1 MVWKGIWS
9 FILGLF
15 FLYLQIL
22 VMPALALFKAI
33 PFILLPWMIYIV
45 WTRPRNFAL
54 IVVFIIGMMFDTVN
68 PMSFGFYSLLFCLL
82 VLVIQEF
89 RKHFEAE
96 SGVAKLLAIGIANF
110 IFSVLQL
117 VMYGVTFGFDG
128 ELLAKSLVGFGYNVI
143 VSIVVFWSMQLIS
156 KVRLTINND

>member
-68 PMSFGFYSLLFCLL
+68 PMTFGFYSLLFCLL

-89 RKHFEAE
+89 RKPFEAE
-96 SGVAKLLAIGIANF
+96 SGVDKLLAIGIANF
-110 IFSVLQL
+110 INRKSV
-117 VMYGVTFGFDG
+117 V
-128 ELLAKSLVGFGYNVI
+128 
-143 VSIVVFWSMQLIS
+143 
-156 KVRLTINND
+156 